1 MHAIEKIQEAK
12 ETMYRSF
19 PERSNP
25 IDGLFTGLIAG
36 CHSLLLGPPGT
47 AKSMLVRSFAD
58 SIGAGNGGFFQYLMN
73 KTTTPEEIFG
83 AVSFKG
89 LKEDRFERVTT
100 GKLPEAKVVF
110 LDEIWKSSSHI
121 MQSLLTALNER
132 MFFNGINTVHI
143 PMLSCI
149 GASNEYPEDGEGLEA
164 VFDRFQLRFWVDYL
178 SDNDLLANLMMDP
191 KAGER
196 PVFKNVLTDADI
208 SELQEKARSMP
219 FSKDDADLLIT
230 LKAALQAEGF
240 LASDRTWVRSV
251 LLLKARAV
259 YNGHDSVKPSDY
271 RVLADSLWNDH
282 TQRPKLFEI
291 ISKIC
296 NPIDAK
302 ISKIMDGMK
311 ALVSEIPDCS
321 SLKGDRKAAPK
332 AVGEI
337 TRINMD
343 ISTLIQRTE
352 ALRSE
357 FGDDDKILSLL
368 KGLNGVRTTLAT
380 KIKEITSF

>member
-1 MHAIEKIQEAK
+1 MEAIAKVKEAK
-12 ETMYRSF
+12 EIMYRHF
-19 PERSNP
+19 PERQNP
-25 IDGLFTGLIAG
+25 VDGLYTALVAG

-73 KTTTPEEIFG
+73 KTTTPEEVFG
-83 AVSFKG
+83 PVSFKG

-132 MFFNGINTVHI
+132 LFFNGVNTVKI
-143 PMLSCI
+143 PLLSCI

-164 VFDRFQLRFWVDYL
+164 VFDRFQMRFWVDYL
-178 SDNDLLANLMMDP
+178 SDNDLLSNLMMDP

-196 PVFKNVLTDADI
+196 PTFPNKITDEDI
-208 SELQEKARSMP
+208 AYLQEKARTMP
-219 FSKDDADLLIT
+219 FTRDDADLLIT
-230 LKAALQAEGF
+230 LKQALQQEGF

-259 YNGHDSVKPSDY
+259 YNGHDKVMPADY
-271 RVLADSLWNDH
+271 RVLADSLWMDH
-282 TQRPKLFEI
+282 TQRAKLFEI
-291 ISKIC
+291 ISKVC
-296 NPIDAK
+296 NPVDAK
-302 ISKIMDGMK
+302 VGKLIDGFK
-311 ALVSEIPDCS
+311 ALVVEIPNTAD
-321 SLKGDRKAAPK
+321 LKGKPKEASQAA
-332 AVGEI
+332 GTI

-343 ISTLIQRTE
+343 VSNLIERAN
-352 ALRSE
+352 ALKAE
-357 FGDDDKILSLL
+357 FGPDDKIVELLSALAD
-368 KGLNGVRTTLAT
+368 VRKNLASR
-380 KIKEITSF
+380 IIEISRL